1 MMRAILINILVLDIA
16 LIKRRLS
23 RSMKTLILRNYFMPK
38 YNNNVEIMH
47 LIKLK
52 VKKCKGGKIN
62 LEIFLAH
69 SIVFMTYN
77 ENVVLLSI
85 LSYFI
90 GFSKM

>member
-1 MMRAILINILVLDIA
+1 
-16 LIKRRLS
+16 
-23 RSMKTLILRNYFMPK
+23 MKTLILRNYFMPK

-52 VKKCKGGKIN
+52 VKKCKGRQN
-62 LEIFLAH
+62 QLRNIF
-69 SIVFMTYN
+69 STFNRVYENN

-90 GFSKM
+90 GFS

>member
-1 MMRAILINILVLDIA
+1 MRAI

-52 VKKCKGGKIN
+52 VKKCKGGQN
-62 LEIFLAH
+62 QLRNIF
-69 SIVFMTYN
+69 STFNRVYDIQ
-77 ENVVLLSI
+77 
-85 LSYFI
+85 
-90 GFSKM
+90 